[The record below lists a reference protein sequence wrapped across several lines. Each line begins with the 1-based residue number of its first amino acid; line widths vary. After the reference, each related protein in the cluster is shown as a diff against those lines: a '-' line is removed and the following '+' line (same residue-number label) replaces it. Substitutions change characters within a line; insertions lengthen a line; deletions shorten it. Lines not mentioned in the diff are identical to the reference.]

1 MVRASVPLP
10 APDGPSIA
18 ITSRFTDVQC
28 TIRLVPLTRRAK
40 AAIVL
45 ALLIVLSFAA
55 LPYLDALG
63 FIIRAADLPGT
74 AATIASWRAMSFTR
88 DPDIAVPT
96 RNGNIPGR
104 FYRPAR
110 QTRRTIL
117 LMPGVHRDGIN
128 ESRLV
133 GLAEDLAAT
142 GFGVM
147 TVAAPDLQ
155 HFKVTPQVT
164 DVIEDAVKWT
174 SDQPQFRTDGKI
186 GVLGISFAGGL
197 SIVAAGRDSIKDR
210 VAFVMSFGGHGD
222 LARAMHYLATGEVLG
237 DLEKAKHSS
246 AVAGA
251 DHVSVHPPHDYGLA
265 VTLLNLADR
274 LVPADQVEPLSKG
287 IDGFLLA
294 SSLAVTDPPKAI
306 PIFAEMK
313 KYQETLPEPSRTY
326 MQYVNDRAVGKL
338 GPIMLPVID
347 ALANHPAMQS
357 LSAERAAPPTAP
369 IFLLHG
375 VDDNV
380 IPSVET
386 VLLAEHLKGKARVE
400 GLLSGL
406 ITHAEV
412 NRTATSTEVWR
423 LAKFW
428 RDIMKY

>member
-1 MVRASVPLP
+1 VYHSAVLRK
-10 APDGPSIA
+10 
-18 ITSRFTDVQC
+18 
-28 TIRLVPLTRRAK
+28 RRAG

-45 ALLIVLSFAA
+45 ALLIVAGFIG

-74 AATIASWRAMSFTR
+74 PATVAAWRANSFTR
-88 DPDIAVPT
+88 DPEITVPT
-96 RNGNIPGR
+96 RGGAIPAR
-104 FYRPAR
+104 FFRPAR
-110 QTRRTIL
+110 QTRRTLVLI
-117 LMPGVHRDGIN
+117 PGVHRDGIN

-142 GFGVM
+142 GYGVL

-155 HFKVTPQVT
+155 RFKITPAVT
-164 DVIEDAVKWT
+164 DTIEDAVKWT
-174 SDQPQFRTDGKI
+174 SEQPRFRTDGKI
-186 GVLGISFAGGL
+186 GIVGISFSGGL

-222 LARAMHYLATGEVLG
+222 LSRAMHYLTTGEVLG
-237 DLEKAKHSS
+237 DLEKAKRSS
-246 AVAGA
+246 AVLGA
-251 DHVSVHPPHDYGLA
+251 DHVGVHPPHDYGLA

-274 LVPADQVEPLSKG
+274 VVPADQVGPLSKG

-306 PIFAEMK
+306 PVFEEMK

-326 MQYVNDRAVGKL
+326 MQYVNDRAVDKL
-338 GPIMLPVID
+338 GPILSPVAD
-347 ALANHPAMQS
+347 ALKDHPAMPS
-357 LSAERAAPPTAP
+357 LSPERAVPPTAP

-375 VDDNV
+375 VDDSV

>member
-1 MVRASVPLP
+1 MYHP
-10 APDGPSIA
+10 G
-18 ITSRFTDVQC
+18 
-28 TIRLVPLTRRAK
+28 VPLTRRGK

-45 ALLIVLSFAA
+45 AILVALGFLA
-55 LPYLDALG
+55 LPYLDAVG
-63 FIIRAADLPGT
+63 FIIRAAGLPGT
-74 AATIASWRAMSFTR
+74 AATFASWRTTTVTR

-96 RNGNIPGR
+96 REGNVPGR

-117 LMPGVHRDGIN
+117 LMPGVHRDGID

-133 GLAEDLAAT
+133 GLAGHLAAT
-142 GFGVM
+142 GFGVL
-147 TVAAPDLQ
+147 TIAAPDLQ
-155 HFKVTPQVT
+155 KFKVTPQVT

-174 SDQPQFRTDGKI
+174 SEQPQFRTDGKI

-197 SIVAAGRDSIKDR
+197 SIVAAGRDSIRDR
-210 VAFVMSFGGHGD
+210 VAFVMSFGGHGN
-222 LARAMHYLATGEVLG
+222 LARAMHYLTTGAVIG
-237 DLEKAKHSS
+237 DLESAKRSS
-246 AVAGA
+246 AVLGA

-274 LVPADQVEPLSKG
+274 VVPAGQVAALSKG
-287 IDGFLLA
+287 IDGFLFG
-294 SSLAVTDPPKAI
+294 SSLAVTDPPRAI
-306 PIFAEMK
+306 PVFEEMK
-313 KYQETLPEPSRTY
+313 RYQETLPEPSRTY

-338 GPIMLPVID
+338 GPILAPVAD
-347 ALANHPAMQS
+347 ALADHPAMPA
-357 LSAERAAPPTAP
+357 LSPERATPPTAP

-386 VLLAEHLKGKARVE
+386 VLLAEHFKGKAQVK

-423 LAKFW
+423 LASFW
-428 RDIMKY
+428 RAIMAQ

>member
-1 MVRASVPLP
+1 MV
-10 APDGPSIA
+10 
-18 ITSRFTDVQC
+18 F
-28 TIRLVPLTRRAK
+28 
-40 AAIVL
+40 VL
-45 ALLIVLSFAA
+45 GLSFFLA

-74 AATIASWRAMSFTR
+74 AATLAAWRTTTFTR
-88 DPDIAVPT
+88 DADFTVPT
-96 RNGNIPGR
+96 RAGDIPAR
-104 FYRPAR
+104 FYRPSR
-110 QTRRTIL
+110 QTRRTL
-117 LMPGVHRDGIN
+117 LLIPGVHRDGIN

-142 GFGVM
+142 GYGVL

-155 HFKVTPQVT
+155 RFKITPAVT
-164 DVIEDAVKWT
+164 DTIEDAVKWT
-174 SDQPQFRTDGKI
+174 SEQPQYRTDGKI
-186 GVLGISFAGGL
+186 GVVGISFSGGL

-222 LARAMHYLATGEVLG
+222 LSRAMHYLASGEVLG
-237 DLEKAKHSS
+237 DLEAAKRSS

-251 DHVSVHPPHDYGLA
+251 DHVGVHPPHDYGLA

-274 LVPADQVEPLSKG
+274 VVPPDQVAPLSKG

-294 SSLAVTDPPKAI
+294 SSLAVTDPPRAI
-306 PIFAEMK
+306 PVFEAMK
-313 KYQETLPEPSRTY
+313 QYQQTLPEPSRTY
-326 MQYVNDRAVGKL
+326 MQYVNDRAVDKL
-338 GPIMLPVID
+338 GPILLPVVD
-347 ALANHPAMQS
+347 ALKNHPAMQS
-357 LSAERAAPPTAP
+357 LSPERAVPPIAPV
-369 IFLLHG
+369 FLLHG
-375 VDDNV
+375 VDDSV

-386 VLLAEHLKGKARVE
+386 VLLAEHLRGKARVE

>member
-1 MVRASVPLP
+1 VLSRRRASAL
-10 APDGPSIA
+10 IA
-18 ITSRFTDVQC
+18 LAV
-28 TIRLVPLTRRAK
+28 LVVVGL
-40 AAIVL
+40 
-45 ALLIVLSFAA
+45 AA

-74 AATIASWRAMSFTR
+74 AATVAAWRANAFTR
-88 DPDIAVPT
+88 DPEMTVPT
-96 RNGNIPGR
+96 RGGAIPAR
-104 FYRPAR
+104 YFRPAR
-110 QTRRTIL
+110 QTRRTLVLI
-117 LMPGVHRDGIN
+117 PGVHRDGIH

-142 GFGVM
+142 GYGVL
-147 TVAAPDLQ
+147 TIAAPDLQ
-155 HFKVTPQVT
+155 RFKITPAVT
-164 DVIEDAVKWT
+164 DTIEDAVRWA
-174 SDQPQFRTDGKI
+174 SDQRQFRTDGKI
-186 GVLGISFAGGL
+186 GIVGISFSGGL
-197 SIVAAGRDSIKDR
+197 AIVAAGRDSIKDR

-222 LARAMHYLATGEVLG
+222 LARAMHYLTSGDVLG
-237 DLEKAKHSS
+237 NLEQAQRSS

-274 LVPADQVEPLSKG
+274 VVPADQVGPLSKG

-306 PIFAEMK
+306 PVFEEMK

-326 MQYVNDRAVGKL
+326 MQYVNDRAVDKL
-338 GPIMLPVID
+338 GPILLPVAD
-347 ALANHPAMQS
+347 ALKDHPAMPS
-357 LSAERAAPPTAP
+357 LSPERATPPTAP

-412 NRTATSTEVWR
+412 NRTATSIEVWR

-428 RDIMKY
+428 RDIMKQ

>member
-1 MVRASVPLP
+1 MYPL
-10 APDGPSIA
+10 
-18 ITSRFTDVQC
+18 TV
-28 TIRLVPLTRRAK
+28 LTRRK
-40 AAIVL
+40 ASLLVSL
-45 ALLIVLSFAA
+45 AFLIVVGFLA

-63 FIIRAADLPGT
+63 FIIRAADLPGA
-74 AATIASWRAMSFTR
+74 AATVASWRATSYTI
-88 DPDIAVPT
+88 DPDINVPT
-96 RNGNIPGR
+96 RQGNVPGR

-110 QTRRTIL
+110 QTRRTIM

-133 GLAEDLAAT
+133 GLAQDLAAT
-142 GFGVM
+142 GFGVL

-164 DVIEDAVKWT
+164 DVIEDALKWT
-174 SDQPQFRTDGKI
+174 SEQPQFRTDGKI
-186 GVLGISFAGGL
+186 GMLGISFAGGL
-197 SIVAAGRDSIKDR
+197 SIVAAGRDSIRDR

-222 LARAMHYLATGEVLG
+222 LARAMHYLTTGEVVG
-237 DLEKAKHSS
+237 DLESAKRSS
-246 AVAGA
+246 AVLGA

-274 LVPADQVEPLSKG
+274 VVPADQVAPLSKG

-294 SSLAVTDPPKAI
+294 SSLAVTDPAKAV
-306 PIFAEMK
+306 PVFEEMK
-313 KYQETLPEPSRTY
+313 RYQQTLPEPSRTY
-326 MQYVNDRAVGKL
+326 MQYVNDRAVDKL
-338 GPIMLPVID
+338 GPILSPVAD
-347 ALANHPAMQS
+347 ALKDHPAMPS
-357 LSAERAAPPTAP
+357 LSPERATPPKAPV
-369 IFLLHG
+369 FLLHG

-386 VLLAEHLKGKARVE
+386 VLLAEHLKGKVRVE

-423 LAKFW
+423 LAQFW
-428 RDIMKY
+428 RDIMKQ

>member
-1 MVRASVPLP
+1 V
-10 APDGPSIA
+10 IA
-18 ITSRFTDVQC
+18 V
-28 TIRLVPLTRRAK
+28 
-40 AAIVL
+40 
-45 ALLIVLSFAA
+45 ALLVVIGLVA

-74 AATIASWRAMSFTR
+74 AATMAAWRANAFTR
-88 DPDIAVPT
+88 DAEITVPT
-96 RNGNIPGR
+96 RSGAIPGR
-104 FYRPAR
+104 FFRPSR
-110 QTRRTIL
+110 QTRRTL
-117 LMPGVHRDGIN
+117 LLIPGVHRDGIN

-142 GFGVM
+142 GYGVL

-155 HFKVTPQVT
+155 RFKITPQVT
-164 DVIEDAVKWT
+164 DTIEDAVKWT
-174 SDQPQFRTDGKI
+174 SEQPQFRTDGKI
-186 GVLGISFAGGL
+186 GIVGISFSGGL
-197 SIVAAGRDSIKDR
+197 SIVAAGRESIRDR

-222 LARAMHYLATGEVLG
+222 LARAMHYLTTGEVLG
-237 DLEKAKHSS
+237 DLAQAKKSS
-246 AVAGA
+246 AVLGA
-251 DHVSVHPPHDYGLA
+251 DHVGVHPPHDYGLA

-274 LVPADQVEPLSKG
+274 VVPPDQVASLSKG

-306 PIFAEMK
+306 PVFEEMK

-326 MQYVNDRAVGKL
+326 MQYVNDRAVDKL
-338 GPIMLPVID
+338 GPILSPVAD
-347 ALANHPAMQS
+347 ALKDHPAMPS
-357 LSAERAAPPTAP
+357 LSPERAVPPTAP

-375 VDDNV
+375 VDDSV